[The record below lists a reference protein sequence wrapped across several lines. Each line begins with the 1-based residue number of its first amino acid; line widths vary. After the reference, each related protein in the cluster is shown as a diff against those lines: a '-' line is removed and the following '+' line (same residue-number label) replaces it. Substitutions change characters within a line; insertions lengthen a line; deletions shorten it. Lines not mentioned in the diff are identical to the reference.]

1 MRNRINRGPGF
12 IRMPFGLKNA
22 GLAFQRTMHVSLR
35 SSQSHDV
42 ETYVGNIEEE
52 ARQPKPSPRDL
63 SEDFND
69 LRITR

>member
-1 MRNRINRGPGF
+1 
-12 IRMPFGLKNA
+12 
-22 GLAFQRTMHVSLR
+22 MHVSLQ

-42 ETYVGNIEEE
+42 ETYVGDIEEE